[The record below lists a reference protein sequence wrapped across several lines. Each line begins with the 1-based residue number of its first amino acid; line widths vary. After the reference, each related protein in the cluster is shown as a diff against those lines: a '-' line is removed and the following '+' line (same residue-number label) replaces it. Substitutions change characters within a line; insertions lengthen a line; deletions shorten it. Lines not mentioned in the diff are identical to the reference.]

1 MSDFSSTS
9 VSFPIPH
16 NSNDKRPL
24 PEIIADHCGFPLASH
39 PKGDKTFYSV
49 QDWISGVAHPKNP
62 ARFWSDMKRLAK
74 VAEIQLYDSVVY
86 VPYRAKDGKRY
97 KMEHVTDES
106 LYRITQRMRAETG
119 IRDQVLQFLAKAG
132 VVVDEYRI
140 DPEKAIDAA
149 IAAYKRQGKTLEWI
163 EVRIRTKVGR
173 MIFTGSF
180 QRSLR
185 IPPAPKQFALITD
198 EMRIGL
204 WKRRTKALKAELG
217 LREKD
222 SLRDHMSRIA
232 LNYEALAES
241 LSAYELDQKSNL
253 EFEQAKFVVRSNSE
267 FVGQHAEKASRRLN
281 IDIPTNRPLLPDKLD

>member
-1 MSDFSSTS
+1 
-9 VSFPIPH
+9 
-16 NSNDKRPL
+16 
-24 PEIIADHCGFPLASH
+24 
-39 PKGDKTFYSV
+39 
-49 QDWISGVAHPKNP
+49 VAHPKNP